1 MWRGHSCPMPLS
13 FRGIEHP
20 AWIVGQDCIL
30 RAGFQPALVGLFT
43 GDPGGLPNRQ
53 TQRVPLPTCPATSVE
68 FPFLGKLSGIGH
80 SCLPCRD
87 FRFADPCRASRH
99 AFAVATKCPSQS
111 VGMSA
116 RPSIPG
122 TDRDVTGVNHLQ
134 LARAHGTAS
143 QPSRRSIVGLKA
155 AGVYD

>member
-1 MWRGHSCPMPLS
+1 MWRGHSCLMPLS
-13 FRGIEHP
+13 FRGVEHP

-30 RAGFQPALVGLFT
+30 RAGFQPALVGRFT

-53 TQRVPLPTCPATSVE
+53 TQRVPLPTCPTTSVE

-87 FRFADPCRASRH
+87 SRH
-99 AFAVATKCPSQS
+99 AFAVATKCPSQG
-111 VGMSA
+111 VGVSA

-122 TDRDVTGVNHLQ
+122 TDRDVTEVNHLR
-134 LARAHGTAS
+134 LARAHGAAS
-143 QPSRRSIVGLKA
+143 QPSRRSIVGFKA
-155 AGVYD
+155 AGVYN